1 MELTGKQKRFLRS
14 LVVTEEAIVHIGK
27 SGLTENLVQSA
38 QQALQAREL
47 IKVKILNNNED
58 DKKLVAQALAEATDS
73 SIVQVIGRNFVL
85 YKRNPEEPKIILP

>member
-47 IKVKILNNNED
+47 IKVKILNNNEE

>member
-73 SIVQVIGRNFVL
+73 SIVQVIGHNFVL